1 MNNNILLKNLLNDIE
16 YLENQNN
23 NYSKKTNDI
32 ILELIKNFK
41 DCDSDIKIELY
52 SPTKK
57 CNIEFINQMGKYK
70 KVTKK
75 NIKNLNNRCSICLD
89 NYKLNESFRIL
100 PKCKHEFHKKCIDKW
115 FKLNIKKKCPI
126 CYFSYDYLLDKCNA
140 KQFIE
145 L

>member
-16 YLENQNN
+16 LLENQNN

-41 DCDSDIKIELY
+41 DSDITIELY

-57 CNIEFINQMGKYK
+57 SNIEFLNQMGKYK

-75 NIKNLNNRCSICLD
+75 NINIINSTCAICLD
-89 NYKLNESFRIL
+89 NYKLNESFRVL
-100 PKCKHEFHKKCIDKW
+100 PKCKHVFHKKCIDKW
-115 FKLNIKKKCPI
+115 FKHH
-126 CYFSYDYLLDKCNA
+126 
-140 KQFIE
+140 
-145 L
+145 